1 MIKVLFLRLA
11 PWMGVMYPHPQDV
24 PYAFDVA
31 QASAMLDPARYE
43 VFFLDGIAERLNVDK
58 AIDKII
64 SIKPEIVALTA
75 TSSSHVYAL
84 EIFKRV
90 RLALPNTYLIG
101 FGQHAH
107 YSPGTFLNSSL
118 QIDACVYGE
127 PEITLAELIEKM
139 PQTPAE
145 KREVKGVHYWDG
157 GLQRSPERPLAV
169 NLDEWPMP
177 RYEIFKGRDYRI
189 VSINF
194 NTFRNIRPGWIL
206 ASRGCPYECT
216 TCSPAIRRSYGT
228 ILRKHS
234 PKRVADTFKVL
245 GRELNV
251 NTIYFGDDTF
261 SLDTG
266 WTEAICDELI
276 KQKNTIQW
284 GMTTRADRLS
294 SRLIQKMKAAG
305 LRAAAIGVESG
316 SERIL
321 KNINKNISLEQA
333 RWAINEFEKNGISI
347 NLTAIVGHVDE
358 TVEEMQKTFS
368 FLKKSKAIFMQLHYL
383 APYPGT
389 KIAGVF
395 KERLGAIGEISH
407 FNAPPMNVSRI
418 PDKILSGAIQRF
430 YLDYYLS
437 WGFIKK
443 YFKYRLRYTVSNLI
457 KELKLVKDSLA
468 YFLLNDKSKA
478 KTYKNE
484 KRGPLIK

>member
-24 PYAFDVA
+24 PYAFDIA
-31 QASAMLDPARYE
+31 QATAMLDPTRYE
-43 VFFLDGIAERLNVDK
+43 VFFLDGIAQRLSAEDIIRKV
-58 AIDKII
+58 I

-75 TSSSHVYAL
+75 TSSIQAPAA
-84 EIFKRV
+84 EIFGRIKSI
-90 RLALPNTYLIG
+90 LPQVYLIG

-107 YSPGTFLNSSL
+107 YSPGTFLNNSL
-118 QIDACVYGE
+118 QIDSCVYGE

-139 PQTPAE
+139 PLNPQE
-145 KREVKGVHYWDG
+145 KRNIKGIYYWDG
-157 GLQRSPERPLAV
+157 ELQQTSERPLTV
-169 NLDEWPMP
+169 DLDEWPMP
-177 RYEIFKGRDYRI
+177 RYGIFKGRDYRI

-206 ASRGCPYECT
+206 ASRGCPYDCT
-216 TCSPAIRRSYGT
+216 TCSPAIRRSYGIT
-228 ILRKHS
+228 LRKHS
-234 PKRVADTFKVL
+234 PERVADTFKFL
-245 GRELNV
+245 SQELKV

-276 KQKNTIQW
+276 KQKSTIQW
-284 GMTTRADRLS
+284 GMSTRADRLS

-321 KNINKNISLEQA
+321 KYINKNISLEQV

-358 TVEEMQKTFS
+358 TTDEMKETFS

-383 APYPGT
+383 SPYPGT
-389 KIAGVF
+389 KVAQVF
-395 KERLGAIGEISH
+395 KDRLGMIGDISH
-407 FNAPPMNVSRI
+407 FNVAPMNVSRI
-418 PDKILSGAIQRF
+418 PDKMLSGAIQRF

-457 KELKLVKDSLA
+457 KELKLIKDSLA
-468 YFLLNDKSKA
+468 YFLLNERRA
-478 KTYKNE
+478 
-484 KRGPLIK
+484 PLIK